1 MPQAPTLSRGQRV
14 AEMNRWHQTE
24 KTTEI
29 RTRWS
34 FEILGQ
40 DQEIT
45 RPIRPARLVPL
56 RFLF

>member
-45 RPIRPARLVPL
+45 QPIRPARLVPL

>member
-14 AEMNRWHQTE
+14 AEMNNWHQTE

-29 RTRWS
+29 CTRWS